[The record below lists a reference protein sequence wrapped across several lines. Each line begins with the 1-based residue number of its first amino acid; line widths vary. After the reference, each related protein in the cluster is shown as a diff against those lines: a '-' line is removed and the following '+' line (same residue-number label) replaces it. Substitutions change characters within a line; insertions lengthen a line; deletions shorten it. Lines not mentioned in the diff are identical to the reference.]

1 VRHRNG
7 FLEGKRTA
15 VAIASL
21 VAMAILASLIS
32 PASFISPAFAGPNDI
47 TLVWN
52 VNSEPDVAGYRIAW
66 GSSPGSHP
74 NLIDAGNV
82 TTYTVTGLTQGST
95 YYFVVQAYDGA
106 GNLSPN
112 SQETSAV
119 AGAAPALS
127 LSLQDNPD
135 PVQAGANLTYTLS
148 YANSGAGGATSVVVT
163 DTIPANTTFVSATGG
178 GTRSGS
184 VVTWNLGT
192 LAAGAS
198 GSVQMVVQVVSP
210 LASGTVLTNSGAAID
225 SAETNLVTASSLTT
239 TVASAPLLAIAATD
253 SPDPVAAGGNITY
266 TLSYSNTGNMNATGL
281 VLSDTLPANT
291 TYVSSTGSGTLS
303 SGTVTWSVASLNA
316 GASGSVQMVVKTAS
330 PLANGTLITHGTYSI
345 DSAQTS
351 PVSGASITTTVTST
365 PTMTLALTDA
375 PDPVQAGGNITYT
388 LTYGNNGSMDAS
400 GVVVTDVVPANT
412 TFVSATAGGTLASG
426 TVSWNLGSVAVGATG
441 SVQMTVQ
448 VANPLTNG
456 TVIANNGASIDSTQT
471 NPVNAAS
478 VNTTVTSA
486 PVLSVSAAD
495 SPDPV
500 QAGANL
506 TYTLSY
512 GNSGNATGTSVVI
525 SDTLPANTT
534 FVSATGGGTL
544 ASGVVTWSI
553 GTLASGG
560 SGSVQLVVKV
570 VSPLANGTTITNAT
584 YSIDSAQTTPV
595 AGAALTTA
603 VSSAPVLAL
612 TLTDSPDPVAAGAN
626 ITYTLSYSNTGNMNA
641 TGLVLSDTLPAN
653 TTYVSSTG
661 SGALSSGTVTWSVAS
676 LNAGASGSVQ
686 LVAKVASPLASGT
699 TITNDTS
706 SIDSAQTTPVGGA
719 PVTTGVTS
727 APAPTLSVTDAP
739 DPVPAGGNITYTLT
753 YGNNGTMDATG
764 VVISDTVPANT
775 TFVSATAGGA
785 LSSSTV
791 TWTLG
796 NLAVGATGSV
806 QMTVQ
811 VANPL
816 ANGTVI
822 NHSGASI
829 DTAQTNPVNAAAVTT
844 TVTSAPILSLSAS
857 DSPDPVQ
864 AGANLTYT
872 LSYGN
877 SGNATGTSVV
887 LSDTLP
893 ANTTFVSATGGGTLA
908 SGVVTWS
915 IGTLASAGS
924 GSVQLVV
931 KVASPL
937 ANGATITNATYSID
951 SAQTNPVSG
960 AAVTTGVSSAPVLAL
975 TLTGAPD
982 PVNAGSNLTYT
993 LAYGNSGNAN
1003 ATGTVITMPL
1013 PANTTYVS
1021 SSPVA
1026 TVASGT
1032 ATWSL
1037 GTVNAG
1043 VSTTVTLIVKVT
1055 SPLANGTLIT
1065 ASGAAIDSNE
1075 TAPVNAASTTTTV
1088 GSAPAPTLSVTD
1100 APDPVPAG
1108 GNITYTLTYGNNGTM
1123 DATGVVISDT
1133 VPANTTFVSAT
1144 AGGALSSST
1153 VTWTLGNLA
1162 VGATGSVQMTVQ
1174 VANPLA
1180 NGTVI
1185 NHSGA
1190 SIDTAQTN
1198 PVNAAAVTT
1207 TVTSAPI
1214 LSLSASDSPDPV
1226 QAGANLTYT
1235 LSYGN
1240 SGNATGTSVVL
1251 SDTLP
1256 ANTTFVSATGGGT
1269 LASGVVT
1276 WSIGTLASAGS
1287 GSVQLVVKVASPLAN
1302 GATIT
1307 NATYSIDSAQTN
1319 PVSGAAVTT
1328 GVSSAPV
1335 LALTLTGAPDPVN
1348 AGSNLT
1354 YTLAY
1359 GNSGNANATGT
1370 VITMPLPANTTYV
1383 SSSPVATVASGT
1395 ATWSLGTVNAGVST
1409 TVTLIVKVT
1418 SPLANGTLI
1427 TASGAAIDSNET
1439 SPVSAAS
1446 IATTVATAPALTLS
1460 MSDSPDPV
1468 QAGSNLTYTLAYG
1481 NNGNANASGVVL
1493 TTAVPANTSFVSA
1506 TGGGILSSGTVT
1518 WNLGTINTGTNA
1530 SVQVVVHVAS
1540 PLANGTTIASGAPAI
1555 VCNETSPVNGAATT
1569 TTVQSAPSLSV
1580 ALSDSPDPVAA
1591 GATLTYTLSY
1601 ANNGNASATGVVLTT
1616 AVPAST
1622 SFVSATGGGTFSAGT
1637 ITWNLGTLNTGASGS
1652 VQAVVQVASPL
1663 TNGTV
1668 IASGATSIDSNETT
1682 PKSAT
1687 AIGTTVTSTPIL
1699 TLLGSDSPDPVGAG
1713 QQLTYTLTY
1722 ANSGNAAALNTLL
1735 HATLPANTTFVSASN
1750 GGLVSSG
1757 IVTWSLGTLGTNAF
1771 GSVTLGVRVATPL
1784 ANGTTLTL
1792 QTITIESTQTAPA
1805 AGAPVTTTVTSN
1817 PLLSLTVSDAPDP
1830 VLAGTN
1836 LTYTIA
1842 FSNTGNSPAT
1852 QCVLSAP
1859 VPSGTTFVSA
1869 TGGGA
1874 LQGSTV
1880 TWDLGTLNAGVP
1892 GSVQM
1897 TVAVPQSATSGSVI
1911 TASGIAIDSNE
1922 TGSVGAAVA
1931 YTSITDPSAPTVTAA
1946 VELVTDSTY
1955 LVRGAQQLV
1964 QVTGSA
1970 FLDGAVL
1977 NLSPDISAGPTTVKG
1992 TTSLTDVLTVANG
2005 ATLGPRTVSVT
2016 NPNGHMGSLADA
2028 LRVVKKSDINTDC
2041 KADGI
2046 DLNALAR
2053 SWNDA
2058 VGDPGY
2064 NPAVDY
2070 DGDGYVGPDDLT
2082 AFVVQFG
2089 KQQPGCP

>member
-1 VRHRNG
+1 
-7 FLEGKRTA
+7 
-15 VAIASL
+15 
-21 VAMAILASLIS
+21 
-32 PASFISPAFAGPNDI
+32 
-47 TLVWN
+47 
-52 VNSEPDVAGYRIAW
+52 
-66 GSSPGSHP
+66 
-74 NLIDAGNV
+74 
-82 TTYTVTGLTQGST
+82 
-95 YYFVVQAYDGA
+95 
-106 GNLSPN
+106 
-112 SQETSAV
+112 
-119 AGAAPALS
+119 
-127 LSLQDNPD
+127 
-135 PVQAGANLTYTLS
+135 
-148 YANSGAGGATSVVVT
+148 
-163 DTIPANTTFVSATGG
+163 
-178 GTRSGS
+178 
-184 VVTWNLGT
+184 
-192 LAAGAS
+192 
-198 GSVQMVVQVVSP
+198 
-210 LASGTVLTNSGAAID
+210 
-225 SAETNLVTASSLTT
+225 
-239 TVASAPLLAIAATD
+239 
-253 SPDPVAAGGNITY
+253 
-266 TLSYSNTGNMNATGL
+266 
-281 VLSDTLPANT
+281 
-291 TYVSSTGSGTLS
+291 
-303 SGTVTWSVASLNA
+303 
-316 GASGSVQMVVKTAS
+316 
-330 PLANGTLITHGTYSI
+330 
-345 DSAQTS
+345 
-351 PVSGASITTTVTST
+351 
-365 PTMTLALTDA
+365 
-375 PDPVQAGGNITYT
+375 
-388 LTYGNNGSMDAS
+388 
-400 GVVVTDVVPANT
+400 
-412 TFVSATAGGTLASG
+412 
-426 TVSWNLGSVAVGATG
+426 
-441 SVQMTVQ
+441 
-448 VANPLTNG
+448 
-456 TVIANNGASIDSTQT
+456 
-471 NPVNAAS
+471 
-478 VNTTVTSA
+478 
-486 PVLSVSAAD
+486 
-495 SPDPV
+495 
-500 QAGANL
+500 
-506 TYTLSY
+506 
-512 GNSGNATGTSVVI
+512 
-525 SDTLPANTT
+525 
-534 FVSATGGGTL
+534 
-544 ASGVVTWSI
+544 VVTWSI
-553 GTLASGG
+553 GTLASAG

-570 VSPLANGTTITNAT
+570 ASPLANGTTITNAT

-719 PVTTGVTS
+719 PVTTGVT
-727 APAPTLSVTDAP
+727 
-739 DPVPAGGNITYTLT
+739 
-753 YGNNGTMDATG
+753 
-764 VVISDTVPANT
+764 
-775 TFVSATAGGA
+775 
-785 LSSSTV
+785 
-791 TWTLG
+791 
-796 NLAVGATGSV
+796 
-806 QMTVQ
+806 
-811 VANPL
+811 
-816 ANGTVI
+816 
-822 NHSGASI
+822 
-829 DTAQTNPVNAAAVTT
+829 
-844 TVTSAPILSLSAS
+844 
-857 DSPDPVQ
+857 
-864 AGANLTYT
+864 
-872 LSYGN
+872 
-877 SGNATGTSVV
+877 
-887 LSDTLP
+887 
-893 ANTTFVSATGGGTLA
+893 
-908 SGVVTWS
+908 
-915 IGTLASAGS
+915 
-924 GSVQLVV
+924 
-931 KVASPL
+931 
-937 ANGATITNATYSID
+937 
-951 SAQTNPVSG
+951 
-960 AAVTTGVSSAPVLAL
+960 
-975 TLTGAPD
+975 
-982 PVNAGSNLTYT
+982 
-993 LAYGNSGNAN
+993 
-1003 ATGTVITMPL
+1003 
-1013 PANTTYVS
+1013 
-1021 SSPVA
+1021 
-1026 TVASGT
+1026 
-1032 ATWSL
+1032 
-1037 GTVNAG
+1037 
-1043 VSTTVTLIVKVT
+1043 
-1055 SPLANGTLIT
+1055 
-1065 ASGAAIDSNE
+1065 
-1075 TAPVNAASTTTTV
+1075 
-1088 GSAPAPTLSVTD
+1088 SAPAPTLSVTD

-1699 TLLGSDSPDPVGAG
+1699 TVLGSDSPDPVGAG

-1735 HATLPANTTFVSASN
+1735 HATLPANTTFVPASN